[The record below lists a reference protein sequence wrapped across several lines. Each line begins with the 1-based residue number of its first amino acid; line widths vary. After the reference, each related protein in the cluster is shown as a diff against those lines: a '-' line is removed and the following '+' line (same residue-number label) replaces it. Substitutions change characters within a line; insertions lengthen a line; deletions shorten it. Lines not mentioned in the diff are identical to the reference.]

1 MLQFRNNFGND
12 DYDANDGHDHKNDS
26 DKMLITVGLTIVG
39 SPIGGLQFCSPSSG
53 AVDIAVGAGIILLAC
68 DDILW
73 DAVVQS
79 LLPNTNVLKYD
90 NDDANQDIDDSD
102 DYDDNDGHSDNDGSE
117 HMMKAMGKS
126 KLGSPIGGVHFCNPS
141 SGK

>member
-1 MLQFRNNFGND
+1 M
-12 DYDANDGHDHKNDS
+12 
-26 DKMLITVGLTIVG
+26 
-39 SPIGGLQFCSPSSG
+39 
-53 AVDIAVGAGIILLAC
+53 DIAVGAAIILLAC

-126 KLGSPIGGVHFCNPS
+126 S
-141 SGK
+141 